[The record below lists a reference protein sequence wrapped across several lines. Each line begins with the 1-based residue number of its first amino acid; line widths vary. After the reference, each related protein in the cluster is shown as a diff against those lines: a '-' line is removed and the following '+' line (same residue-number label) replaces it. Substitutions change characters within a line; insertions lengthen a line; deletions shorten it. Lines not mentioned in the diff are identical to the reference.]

1 MNVSVGKDFES
12 FIQRKVAS
20 GDYASASEV
29 VREGLR
35 LLKERE
41 REFEAKLVALRGEIE
56 VGIGQADRGELLDGE
71 SEFTELH
78 DALTGRASRNG

>member
-1 MNVSVGKDFES
+1 MNVSVGKDFERYV
-12 FIQRKVAS
+12 QGKVAS

-41 REFEAKLVALRGEIE
+41 RLFEARLLAVKTEIE
-56 VGIGQADRGELLDGE
+56 TGIQQAEAGELLDGK
-71 SEFTELH
+71 SVL
-78 DALTGRASRNG
+78 DGIRRKLGSLDR